1 MAGRAFAVRMLLPP
15 GEWAEKSRDQ
25 FPFRRSAQDERAQN
39 QAGSVTNWHGTALN
53 LPQPVPQSSRQ
64 HLHRTKPVC

>member
-53 LPQPVPQSSRQ
+53 LP
-64 HLHRTKPVC
+64 

>member
-25 FPFRRSAQDERAQN
+25 FPFRRSAQDERAQKPP
-39 QAGSVTNWHGTALN
+39 GSVMNGRDTALN
-53 LPQPVPQSSRQ
+53 LP
-64 HLHRTKPVC
+64 